1 MTTIAQTI
9 LSQLG
14 GNRFCAMTGAKNL
27 LNGGDYLQF
36 DLGRGALNKATK
48 CRVLLTADD
57 LYTVTF
63 YKWNRK
69 ELTMDVV
76 GNEYEGIPADKLQ
89 TFFTIATGFA
99 TRL

>member
-1 MTTIAQTI
+1 MTTIANTI

-14 GNRFCAMTGAKNL
+14 GARFCAMTGAKNL

-48 CRVLLTADD
+48 CRVRLTEND

-69 ELTMDVV
+69 ALTMDVISETDGV
-76 GNEYEGIPADKLQ
+76 FFDDLQ
-89 TFFTIATGFA
+89 RIFTGETGFA
-99 TRL
+99 TKL